1 LIKFILSHKKETMN
15 SKLITQFSFII
26 IILISSCSGN
36 NKENTNHQIQAD
48 RVFTNGKIYTV
59 NEAQPW
65 AEAVAVKGDKI
76 IFVGDAKGVKG
87 FIGDKT
93 ETTDLA
99 GKMMLPG
106 FIDGHLHMMAGGL
119 MARGVNLETDDKEEL
134 LARIRKFAEDTKGD
148 VVVAY
153 GWRLHLYPDPGPTKE
168 DLDAIDSERP
178 IFLWAVDG
186 HSAWVNSKALE
197 LAGVD
202 KDFPDTQPPFSY
214 FQRDAKGNPTG
225 WIVEVPAMVELF
237 GKLVTM
243 DKTYVDQGVRE
254 WLPRFTQAGITA
266 IFDAGIQG
274 MTQDDGLQ
282 LYQQYEKEGILP
294 LKVRASYYWNNPD
307 VDPLP
312 PLREFMSKYN
322 SDLVKV
328 TKLKVN
334 IDGGDDKHNAI
345 YIEPYADR
353 PDWYGEPILPES
365 VVHKAIKEAD
375 AEGIDAFCHC
385 FGDGA
390 NRMFLDAVE
399 EAIHDNPDRD
409 RRHMTSHTML
419 VHPDDVPRYAE
430 LGVIADF
437 QTIWAANDPLITTLN
452 TTRLGK
458 ERVDRQIGTQP
469 IANAGGMVSLSSD
482 WPVAGY
488 SATYQPLKTI
498 QGAVTRQMQT
508 EPRGEPLGGVEA
520 RMPLADAIKAHTL
533 TAAYG
538 MRMDKET
545 GSIEVGKKADLI
557 VLEKN
562 LFDVDMY
569 DIGAVK
575 VLLTMMNGNITYQAK

>member
-1 LIKFILSHKKETMN
+1 MKKFKILAILVIAFSINACDNTKTTKK
-15 SKLITQFSFII
+15 L
-26 IILISSCSGN
+26 
-36 NKENTNHQIQAD
+36 AD
-48 RVFTNGKIYTV
+48 QVFTNGKVYTV
-59 NEAQPW
+59 NETQPW
-65 AEAVAVKGDKI
+65 AEAVAVKGDEI
-76 IFVGDAKGVKG
+76 VYVGDTEGVKA
-87 FIGDKT
+87 FIGKET
-93 ETTDLA
+93 KTTDLA

-134 LARIRKFAEDTKGD
+134 LARIQKFDEETKGD

-153 GWRLHLYPDPGPTKE
+153 GWRLHLYPDPGPVKE

-214 FQRDAKGNPTG
+214 FQRDAQGNPTG

-237 GKLVTM
+237 GKLVKM
-243 DKTYVDQGVRE
+243 DKAYVDAGVRE

-294 LKVRASYYWNNPD
+294 LKVRASYYWNNPE

-345 YIEPYADR
+345 YIEPYTDR
-353 PDWYGEPILPES
+353 PDWYGEPILPAN

-399 EAIHDNPDRD
+399 EAIKDNPARD
-409 RRHMTSHTML
+409 RRHATSHTML

-437 QTIWAANDPLITTLN
+437 QTNWAANDPLITSLN
-452 TTRLGK
+452 TQRLGK
-458 ERVDRQIGTQP
+458 ERIDRHIATQP

-488 SATYQPLKTI
+488 SATHEPLKTI
-498 QGAVTRQMQT
+498 QGAITRQMQE

-520 RMPLADAIKAHTL
+520 RMPLADAIKGHTL
-533 TAAYG
+533 IAAYG
-538 MRMDKET
+538 MNMDKET
-545 GSIEVGKKADLI
+545 GSLEVGKKADFI
-557 VLEKN
+557 ILEKN

-569 DIGAVK
+569 DIGTTK
-575 VLLTMMNGNITYQAK
+575 VLLTVMNGKTTYKAE